1 MIPEMRLWHQDL
13 IPALPRAQLLGQH
26 REICALRGMG
36 WGRRHS
42 VVDYVFRRPYSD
54 LFRFH
59 VLVMD
64 EMARRG
70 YRVDPIWRSP
80 SYRGKRLG
88 YDVSDFTAVCRKNS
102 PGNVYPEHNPEYLGE
117 CLENLKAKGIF
128 IKPLVG

>member
-1 MIPEMRLWHQDL
+1 
-13 IPALPRAQLLGQH
+13 
-26 REICALRGMG
+26 MG
-36 WGRRHS
+36 WGRKHS

-70 YRVDPIWRSP
+70 YTVDLVWRDP

-128 IKPLVG
+128 IEPLMRKSF